1 MHRSSSRA
9 ANSSRH
15 YRRQPGGGQIGR
27 AAIDRICYY
36 GKQGASTC
44 TQIAA
49 LLSPLIM
56 TTDEI
61 NAFLADSGKSIIGNI
76 ELEPMGGRAGS
87 FGFRQTIRHS
97 RSDNLEIG
105 LKIWFNA
112 RRPKITIA
120 YFVPGID
127 RIYGFCLGVS
137 HNRMRFH
144 QHIGI
149 KGDEQVTPLPDSIAH
164 LVGDPATV
172 WMEFCSRTRLTH
184 TGNFRNPARQPWPPS
199 QQI

>member
-9 ANSSRH
+9 ANSSRQ
-15 YRRQPGGGQIGR
+15 YRRQPGAGQIGR

-44 TQIAA
+44 TQIVA

-61 NAFLADSGKSIIGNI
+61 NAFLADSGKSIMGNI
-76 ELEPMGGRAGS
+76 ELEPRGGRAGS

-97 RSDNLEIG
+97 QSDNLEIG
-105 LKIWFNA
+105 LNIWFNMQV
-112 RRPKITIA
+112 PKLTIA
-120 YFVPGID
+120 YFTPSID
-127 RIYGFCLGVS
+127 RIYGFCLGVL

-149 KGDEQVTPLPDSIAH
+149 KGNEQVAPLPDSIAR
-164 LVGDPATV
+164 LVSDPAAV
-172 WMEFCSRTRLTH
+172 WTAFCSQTALTH
-184 TGNFRNPARQPWPPS
+184 TGSFRNPARQPWPPS